1 MDDTANDKPAPKGKP
16 DSQQAA
22 ISPSATNEPAESA
35 ASALTAYEVAPGRT
49 VGGKGPG
56 EKVGLTDDD
65 ALRFYELGFILDED
79 GNRAGFSDGPKT
91 ASGIEIK
98 EI

>member
-1 MDDTANDKPAPKGKP
+1 MDDTASGKPATKGKP
-16 DSQQAA
+16 DTTQDAQ
-22 ISPSATNEPAESA
+22 SA
-35 ASALTAYEVAPGRT
+35 APAPALTAYEVAPGRT

-56 EKVGLTDDD
+56 EKVELGDDD

-98 EI
+98 EV

>member
-1 MDDTANDKPAPKGKP
+1 MDDTATGKTTTKSKP
-16 DSQQAA
+16 DTTQGDAEAQ
-22 ISPSATNEPAESA
+22 PAV
-35 ASALTAYEVAPGRT
+35 TAYEVAPGRM

-56 EKVGLTDDD
+56 EKVDLTDDD
-65 ALRFYELGFILDED
+65 ALRLYELGFILDED

>member
-1 MDDTANDKPAPKGKP
+1 M
-16 DSQQAA
+16 
-22 ISPSATNEPAESA
+22 
-35 ASALTAYEVAPGRT
+35 

-56 EKVGLTDDD
+56 EKVDLTDDD
-65 ALRFYELGFILDED
+65 ALRLYELGFILDED